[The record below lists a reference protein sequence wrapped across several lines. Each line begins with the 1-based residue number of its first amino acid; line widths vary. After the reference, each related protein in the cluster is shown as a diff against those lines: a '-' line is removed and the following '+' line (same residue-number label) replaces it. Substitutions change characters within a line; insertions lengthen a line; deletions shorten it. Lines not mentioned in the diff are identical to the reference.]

1 VVELETSL
9 GTMAIELEPDKMP
22 ITTDNFLAYVD
33 DGFYAGTIFHRVV
46 PNFVIQGGGFESGM
60 LQKSTSAPIPLE
72 THPDLTHV
80 YGAVSMA
87 RTTNPDSATSQFF
100 IVNAA
105 SGAPHLD
112 GEYAA
117 FGKLVEGSSVLDAIS
132 LVRTTIYDVP
142 LEDVFVLAARRRW
155 APAACPCRC
164 PNGTRRRSTR
174 SAVIR
179 TCRPRIGA
187 ARREPHEPHRKG
199 YPRSN
204 LTVYTQRGLRPQ
216 PKA

>member
-1 VVELETSL
+1 VLRTCSLLILACACSSGGGDPSPGAGGAGGSSGSGGTAGGAGGASAKPVVELETSL

-142 LEDVFVLAARRRW
+142 LEDVFVLAARRR
-155 APAACPCRC
+155 
-164 PNGTRRRSTR
+164 
-174 SAVIR
+174 
-179 TCRPRIGA
+179 
-187 ARREPHEPHRKG
+187 
-199 YPRSN
+199 
-204 LTVYTQRGLRPQ
+204 
-216 PKA
+216 